1 MQTDTTPLSFKEK
14 VGYGLGDAASNFYLY
29 FFGAFLMYYYTDVAG
44 LAPAAVG
51 TMLLISRF
59 VDAASDPIMGMIA
72 DRTTSRWGKFR
83 PYLLLL
89 AVPYGVFG
97 VLMFMNPDFSPLGK
111 LIYAYITYNLVML
124 VFTAINIP
132 YSALLGVIS
141 PSSAERTKATT
152 YRMLFAAS
160 AGIFIGGLVKPLKD
174 FLGGDDEALGF
185 LLTIMIFAVIS
196 TTLFLITFATTKE
209 RVVPMPQKKSDE
221 TVKSDLKLLIKNA
234 SWLAL
239 AVCGICLCGG
249 LAMRLGS
256 VVYYIKYVVQDGG
269 EKIFLFFD
277 LSTLYLTAAPI
288 AQCIGVL
295 LTPFLSSIL
304 DKGKALSI
312 CALCTA
318 ICFTLYYFLPTDWI
332 WVQLALHCIGF
343 FTIGPL
349 FTLIFAMY
357 TDCADSI
364 ESQSGRRI
372 TGLTVSASIFSLK
385 VGTAIGAAMIGYWLS
400 YAGFVANEE
409 QSAETIRLISIM
421 FCFLPATAYIG
432 CTLSISMF
440 YSLTKAKML
449 EIEKDLIAKRALV

>member
-1 MQTDTTPLSFKEK
+1 MQSNNAPLSFKEK
-14 VGYGLGDAASNFYLY
+14 AGYGLGDAASNFYLY

-51 TMLLISRF
+51 TILLISRF
-59 VDAASDPIMGMIA
+59 IDAASDPIMGMIA
-72 DRTTSRWGKFR
+72 DRTNSRWGKFR
-83 PYLLLL
+83 PYLLWL

-97 VLMFMNPDFSPLGK
+97 VLMFLNPDFSPMGK
-111 LIYAYITYNLVML
+111 LIYAFITYNLVML

-141 PSSAERTKATT
+141 PSSSERTKATT

-174 FLGGDDEALGF
+174 FLGGDDESLGF
-185 LLTIMIFAVIS
+185 LLTIIIFAAIS
-196 TTLFLITFATTKE
+196 TTLFLITFVSTKE
-209 RVVPMPQKKSDE
+209 RVVPQKKSNE
-221 TVKSDLKLLIKNA
+221 NVKSDLKLLIKNS

-249 LAMRLGS
+249 LSMRLGS

-295 LTPFLSSIL
+295 LTPYLSSKL
-304 DKGKALSI
+304 DKGKALTL
-312 CALCTA
+312 CASCTA
-318 ICFTLYYFLPTDWI
+318 ICFTLYYFLPADLI

-385 VGTAIGAAMIGYWLS
+385 VGTAIGAAIIGYWLS
-400 YAGFVANEE
+400 FIGFVANEV
-409 QSAETIRLISIM
+409 QSDSTINLISVM
-421 FCFLPATAYIG
+421 FCFLPAVAYAG
-432 CTLSISMF
+432 CAISISMF
-440 YSLTKAKML
+440 YSLGKEKMQ
-449 EIEKDLIAKRALV
+449 EIEKDLLEKRALA